1 MRHGQLVLIEDGE
14 RQVFGAREA
23 HLLGEIQILDS
34 AVWGLVAANGS
45 IGAGEA
51 FIHGYWSS
59 PDLTAVVRVM
69 VSNLEVLDALEGGLA
84 KLGAAVHP
92 RLALAQP
99 QYAQGFAEEH
109 RRPL

>member
-1 MRHGQLVLIEDGE
+1 MKSPNLSVKANRLNVNGVTTALLRKAVLRQLSQLRHGQLVLIEDGE

-69 VSNLEVLDALEGGLA
+69 VSNLEVLDAL
-84 KLGAAVHP
+84 
-92 RLALAQP
+92 
-99 QYAQGFAEEH
+99 
-109 RRPL
+109 